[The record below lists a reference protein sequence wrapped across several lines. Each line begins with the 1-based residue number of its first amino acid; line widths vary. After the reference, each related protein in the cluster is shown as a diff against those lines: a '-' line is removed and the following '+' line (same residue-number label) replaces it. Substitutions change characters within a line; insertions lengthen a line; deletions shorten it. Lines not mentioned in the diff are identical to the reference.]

1 MKRLQ
6 KIIIAA
12 IACILTAGMVAVQ
25 EPSMVQASPKTAAVR
40 KIILSK
46 KKLTVAAECSKKLTV
61 KNCLKKESYLEKQ

>member
-25 EPSMVQASPKTAAVR
+25 EPSMVQASPQDCGSTQNN
-40 KIILSK
+40 I
-46 KKLTVAAECSKKLTV
+46 E
-61 KNCLKKESYLEKQ
+61 